1 MTGSVPIAFRKHKI
15 RFAVAGLLLAMLG
28 ADLWVFAGGARWVEA
43 LESLPEPDF
52 ILVPGASVLRNG
64 KPSPVLRQRIESALW
79 CARKWP
85 KAMVV
90 LSGTAVIGGYDE
102 PLSMRNYLV
111 EHRVDSLRLV
121 LDRGGVNT
129 RASVQNLSERP
140 RRVVIVSQRWHLPRA
155 IWLARSA
162 GWEAWGMPAG
172 DEEPSGWGNLAR
184 EHLVRMENF
193 WQVLFRRIASL
204 VVSLRSE
211 R

>member
-1 MTGSVPIAFRKHKI
+1 
-15 RFAVAGLLLAMLG
+15 
-28 ADLWVFAGGARWVEA
+28 
-43 LESLPEPDF
+43 
-52 ILVPGASVLRNG
+52 
-64 KPSPVLRQRIESALW
+64 
-79 CARKWP
+79 
-85 KAMVV
+85 
-90 LSGTAVIGGYDE
+90 
-102 PLSMRNYLV
+102 
-111 EHRVDSLRLV
+111 
-121 LDRGGVNT
+121 
-129 RASVQNLSERP
+129 
-140 RRVVIVSQRWHLPRA
+140 VVIVSQRWHLPRA